1 MTYTVSTPLEHFTSS
16 DPAKAV
22 GALVEEWIDTAKSL
36 ADAADDEVSRRYRLA
51 QDASGRVAA
60 IPKWDG
66 DALTR
71 LVAEVRATARHVV
84 DSDTDLADRVRPV
97 VQALDEAMRP
107 GIPQRPAIAPAEDD
121 LDAWDLLHDALSRQF
136 TTLHGL
142 LREQASTL
150 AKMDSASK
158 VLGQLST
165 RRDETEKMLL
175 LTRQSERQVLAIA
188 LADTGAVYELVT
200 WPQQLA
206 DGTPGAGGALMEYLV
221 RRARAAH
228 RPISLIPL
236 DTSASRI
243 YTKWGFKGND
253 SGMSLALADM
263 PAFLSRRTAFA
274 HLTF

>member
-1 MTYTVSTPLEHFTSS
+1 MTYKVSTPLEHFTSG

-36 ADAADDEVSRRYRLA
+36 ADAADDEVSQRYRLA

-66 DALTR
+66 GALTG
-71 LVAEVRATARHVV
+71 LVAEVRAAAQHVV
-84 DSDTDLADRVRPV
+84 DSDAGLADRVRPV
-97 VQALDEAMRP
+97 VRALDEGMRP
-107 GIPQRPAIAPAEDD
+107 GIPQRPAIAPAGDD

-136 TTLHGL
+136 TSLHGL

-158 VLGQLST
+158 VLGQLSI

-175 LTRQSERQVLAIA
+175 LTRQGEKQVLAIA

-221 RRARAAH
+221 RRALAAR

-236 DTSASRI
+236 DSSASRI

-253 SGMSLALADM
+253 SGMNLALVDM
-263 PAFLSRRTAFA
+263 PAFLAHRTAFA
-274 HLTF
+274 HLAF